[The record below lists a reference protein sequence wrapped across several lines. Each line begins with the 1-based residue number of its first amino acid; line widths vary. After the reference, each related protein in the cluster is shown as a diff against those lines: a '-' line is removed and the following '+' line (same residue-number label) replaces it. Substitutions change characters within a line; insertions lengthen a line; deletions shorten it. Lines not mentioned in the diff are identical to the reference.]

1 MVMIKVNIA
10 EGKAQFSR
18 LIRAARAGEQVIIC
32 DHNVPVVE
40 IRPVEPPRRV
50 VVPLGSGDPT
60 FEIPASFF
68 DPLPPEMQHA
78 WEGYDD

>member
-50 VVPLGSGDPT
+50 VVPLGPDNPNVV
-60 FEIPASFF
+60 IHDSFF
-68 DPLPPEMQHA
+68 DPLPPELQRA